1 MKCLLTI
8 LVCMMG
14 VFGYAQKWVVKSNLL
29 YDVTTTMNVA
39 AEVSLSPKWTFDMSA
54 NWNPW
59 DFSANKKWKQLSFQP
74 EVRYWFCE
82 TFNGH
87 FVGAHLLGGIYN
99 MGNWNIGFTFLG
111 TDFEQLQDY
120 RFEGWMLGA
129 GIAYGYQWLLSRH
142 WSLEAEIGIGY
153 VYSRYDKVPIV
164 AICWKKT
171 NRIITLDLPKLLL
184 I

>member
-59 DFSANKKWKQLSFQP
+59 SFSDNKKWKRLAFQP
-74 EVRYWFCE
+74 EARYWFC
-82 TFNGH
+82 
-87 FVGAHLLGGIYN
+87 V
-99 MGNWNIGFTFLG
+99 
-111 TDFEQLQDY
+111 
-120 RFEGWMLGA
+120 
-129 GIAYGYQWLLSRH
+129 
-142 WSLEAEIGIGY
+142 
-153 VYSRYDKVPIV
+153 
-164 AICWKKT
+164 
-171 NRIITLDLPKLLL
+171 
-184 I
+184 

>member
-87 FVGAHLLGGIYN
+87 FVGAQHGKLEHRFHFPG
-99 MGNWNIGFTFLG
+99 
-111 TDFEQLQDY
+111 Y
-120 RFEGWMLGA
+120 RFRPAA
-129 GIAYGYQWLLSRH
+129 GLPFRRLDAGSRH
-142 WSLEAEIGIGY
+142 CLRLSVAALETLERRGGN
-153 VYSRYDKVPIV
+153 RHR
-164 AICWKKT
+164 ICIQPLRQVRVSPLWRLVGRKQAA
-171 NRIITLDLPKLLL
+171 
-184 I
+184 